1 MRTTVNR
8 SRGGLALLALASSMG
23 LSFAVPTAANADP
36 KSGVLPLECDELGSV
51 EIAVPGNGYAIT
63 PGLVASSTQVGIPYA
78 ITLVGT
84 YTPYGGEPEPI
95 LDVVERR
102 APASGRLDH
111 CTFHQEGD
119 DGLGTFVL
127 DGDVWVSYTPSH

>member
-1 MRTTVNR
+1 MRTTANK
-8 SRGGLALLALASSMG
+8 SRGRLALLVLAGSTALSLGMG
-23 LSFAVPTAANADP
+23 TAASADP

-51 EIAVPGNGYAIT
+51 EIAVPGNGYATT

-95 LDVVERR
+95 LDAVARR

-127 DGDVWVSYTPSH
+127 DGDVWISYTPSH